1 VNQPVSVVFLRYEN
15 GFSQKKEKGKNIC
28 TSRSIAIFFLVVSN
42 LLPSKTK
49 FFKKQKLTNLPQN
62 GFNDEVFPLQIFTT

>member
-1 VNQPVSVVFLRYEN
+1 LIKLLHWLGEPACFGGYEN

-28 TSRSIAIFFLVVSN
+28 TSRLIAIFFLVVSN

-49 FFKKQKLTNLPQN
+49 FFKKAKVNK
-62 GFNDEVFPLQIFTT
+62 FAAKRF